1 MIPPPVELVDEA
13 AALEEEAVLSSN
25 SKVGVNA
32 YRKNKKSEQASFK
45 YWLV

>member
-13 AALEEEAVLSSN
+13 AALEDEAVLSSN

-32 YRKNKKSEQASFK
+32 YARDKKLEQASFK